1 MVNQSLR
8 KPTDGLLIRGRQA
21 FPAQEGIGCP
31 IDPRYPISGQG
42 HLRYTFSRAEVAMGL
57 PEFRQEFEAFKKT
70 LPDPKMVAR
79 HPDGDGL
86 PDPDRAL
93 DHTETMFYRWW
104 ASMVGAADQYRLLV
118 QQQEDEALCF
128 GLDVG
133 VGYIL
138 AQIDWVIGFLEG
150 LPPMPNWNEPD
161 LAIAQRVELRDFATR
176 YSASIQRCLSRARR
190 LRESVQSITRD
201 YGPEA
206 RGGSESAS
214 AKCASMA
221 RPAGTVPAME

>member
-1 MVNQSLR
+1 
-8 KPTDGLLIRGRQA
+8 
-21 FPAQEGIGCP
+21 
-31 IDPRYPISGQG
+31 
-42 HLRYTFSRAEVAMGL
+42 MGL

-190 LRESVQSITRD
+190 LRESVQSHPRD
-201 YGPEA
+201 MVPRRAADQSPPA
-206 RGGSESAS
+206 RNAPS
-214 AKCASMA
+214 KA